1 MFRLEEIGYLILL
14 TGLPVMYLFYLN
26 YKRKQNEAW
35 EKLGNAKTLKNSRLI
50 SRDTFNLKFIL
61 YLIVAGFSVLALT
74 NPQYGKK
81 KEKIKS
87 QNVDVFI
94 ALDVSQS
101 MLCSDIKPDRLS
113 RAQLWIKQF
122 LDRFHSER
130 VGFISFAGSAYLH
143 SPLTTDIPT
152 VNLMANMAGPRNIGT
167 QGTAIA
173 DAIRMATKSFGDD
186 EGYHKVI
193 LLISDGE
200 DHEGEAVEAAK
211 QAATKGISIFTIP
224 MGTDQGGPVP
234 NMNYGSENY
243 KTDHEGK
250 LIISKPNR
258 QLLKEIADA
267 TQADLLEIQNGDISF
282 ETLKKKFALLSKKDV
297 TYHSFSSY
305 ESYYQY
311 ILFLAFG
318 MLVFE
323 TILTRRK
330 NE

>member
-14 TGLPVMYLFYLN
+14 IGLPVVYLIYIN
-26 YKRKQNEAW
+26 YRRQQNIAW
-35 EKLGNAKTLKNSRLI
+35 EKLGNSKTLKNSRLI
-50 SRDTFNLKFIL
+50 DKDKFSLKFIL
-61 YLIVAGFSVLALT
+61 FLTVAGLSVLSLT

-81 KEKIKS
+81 KEKIQS
-87 QNVDVFI
+87 QNVDIFI

-101 MLCSDIKPDRLS
+101 MLCTDIKPDRLS

-152 VNLMANMAGPRNIGT
+152 VNLMATMAGPKNIGT

-200 DHEGEAVEAAK
+200 DHEGEAIEAAK
-211 QAATKGISIFTIP
+211 QAAAKGISIFTIP
-224 MGTDQGGPVP
+224 VGTDQGGPVP

-243 KTDHEGK
+243 KTDNEGK
-250 LIISKPNR
+250 VIISKPNR

-267 TQADLLEIQNGDISF
+267 TQADLLEIQNGDLSF

-318 MLVFE
+318 LLVFE
-323 TILTRRK
+323 TIITRRK

>member
-1 MFRLEEIGYLILL
+1 MLRLEEIGYLILL
-14 TGLPVMYLFYLN
+14 IGIPVFYIIYLN
-26 YKRKQNEAW
+26 YKKQLNATW
-35 EKLGNAKTLKNSRLI
+35 KKLGNPKTLQNSKLI
-50 SRDTFNLKFIL
+50 SEDKFRLKFIL
-61 YLIVAGFSVLALT
+61 FLIMSTLSILALT

-81 KEKIKS
+81 KEKIKT

-94 ALDVSQS
+94 TLDVSQS
-101 MLCSDIKPDRLS
+101 MLCTDIKPDRLS

-152 VNLMANMAGPRNIGT
+152 VQLMSSMAGPKNIGT

-173 DAIRMATKSFGDD
+173 EAIRMATKSFGET

-193 LLISDGE
+193 LLITDGE
-200 DHEGEAVEAAK
+200 DHEGKAIEAAK
-211 QAATKGISIFTIP
+211 QAGEKGISIFTIP
-224 MGTDQGGPVP
+224 VGSEQGAPVP

-243 KTDHEGK
+243 KTDEEGK
-250 LIISKPNR
+250 LIMSKPNR
-258 QLLKEIADA
+258 QLLKDIADA
-267 TQADLLEIQNGDISF
+267 TQAEVLEIQNGDAAF
-282 ETLKKKFALLSKKDV
+282 ENLKKRFALLSKKDV

-318 MLVFE
+318 LLIFE
-323 TILTRRK
+323 TVLTRRK